1 VITPKD
7 NVRVDLLLML
17 RWSSPLD
24 FRPWWHSCGACCGD
38 HLLPICL
45 CHTIDLSPIHR
56 SHRVALMSPRRIFS
70 MNLRQVFSF
79 HFASLVS
86 VALLSLGALLAAL
99 PAQADTVKARCDVF
113 PKGEDR
119 ATSSG
124 LCTFSQRQ
132 GFVSIQL
139 KNGQR
144 IELSPHGDKPNT
156 YLDANGKPAT
166 REFEDSGKIHI
177 YRLAKQSIFVY
188 WDTTPYK

>member
-1 VITPKD
+1 M
-7 NVRVDLLLML
+7 NLMQVMQVMQGFGL
-17 RWSSPLD
+17 
-24 FRPWWHSCGACCGD
+24 
-38 HLLPICL
+38 
-45 CHTIDLSPIHR
+45 
-56 SHRVALMSPRRIFS
+56 RVAP
-70 MNLRQVFSF
+70 
-79 HFASLVS
+79 LVS
-86 VALLSLGALLAAL
+86 VALLSLGGLLAGL

-132 GFVSIQL
+132 PFVSIQL

-166 REFEDSGKIHI
+166 RELEDSGKIHI

-188 WDTTPYK
+188 WDATPYK

>member
-1 VITPKD
+1 MQNLVQ
-7 NVRVDLLLML
+7 NVAKSTHRFAPLL
-17 RWSSPLD
+17 S
-24 FRPWWHSCGACCGD
+24 A
-38 HLLPICL
+38 
-45 CHTIDLSPIHR
+45 
-56 SHRVALMSPRRIFS
+56 
-70 MNLRQVFSF
+70 
-79 HFASLVS
+79 
-86 VALLSLGALLAAL
+86 ALLSFGGMSAVL
-99 PAQADTVKARCDVF
+99 PVQADTVKARCDVF

-144 IELSPHGDKPNT
+144 VELTPVGNKPNA
-156 YLDANGKPAT
+156 YHDSNGKPAT
-166 REFEDSGKIHI
+166 RELENNGNIHI

>member
-1 VITPKD
+1 MI
-7 NVRVDLLLML
+7 RL
-17 RWSSPLD
+17 
-24 FRPWWHSCGACCGD
+24 G
-38 HLLPICL
+38 
-45 CHTIDLSPIHR
+45 
-56 SHRVALMSPRRIFS
+56 RR
-70 MNLRQVFSF
+70 
-79 HFASLVS
+79 FAP
-86 VALLSLGALLAAL
+86 LLSAAFLGFGGLLGMP

-144 IELSPHGDKPNT
+144 FELSPQGSKPNA
-156 YLDANGKPAT
+156 YLDANGKPAM
-166 REFEDSGKIHI
+166 REIDDNGKIHI

>member
-1 VITPKD
+1 MQNFARLGRRCAPV
-7 NVRVDLLLML
+7 
-17 RWSSPLD
+17 
-24 FRPWWHSCGACCGD
+24 
-38 HLLPICL
+38 
-45 CHTIDLSPIHR
+45 LSI
-56 SHRVALMSPRRIFS
+56 AILGIGG
-70 MNLRQVFSF
+70 L
-79 HFASLVS
+79 FAGV
-86 VALLSLGALLAAL
+86 
-99 PAQADTVKARCDVF
+99 PAQADTVTARCDVF

-144 IELSPHGDKPNT
+144 IELAPDGTKPNA

-166 REFEDSGKIHI
+166 RELEDNGNIHI

-188 WDTTPYK
+188 WDTTPYQ